1 MYPYLPGHP
10 RMAPRE
16 PNLLLCARD
25 VRTMTV
31 IDIRIELK
39 KGVADPEGAN
49 TKKTL
54 ASLGFGGIE
63 SVRSIKC
70 FEVTVDL
77 PADEALKAGEEYCRK
92 LLANPVVQSYSVSI
106 KG

>member
-1 MYPYLPGHP
+1 
-10 RMAPRE
+10 
-16 PNLLLCARD
+16 
-25 VRTMTV
+25 MTV

-54 ASLGFGGIE
+54 ASLGFKEIE
-63 SVRSIKC
+63 AVRSIKF
-70 FEVTVDL
+70 FEITVDL

-92 LLANPVVQSYSVSI
+92 LLANPVIQSYSISL
-106 KG
+106 KE